1 MTLVVLNGERQ
12 ELPDGATV
20 ESAVIATGAPA
31 DGRGV
36 AAALD
41 GEVVP
46 RGEWSTTAV
55 REGQQVEVLHA
66 VQGGS

>member
-1 MTLVVLNGERQ
+1 MMQVVLNGESH

-36 AAALD
+36 AVALD
-41 GEVVP
+41 GAVVP
-46 RGEWSTTAV
+46 RGEWSTTPV
-55 REGQQVEVLHA
+55 RPDQQVEVLHA

>member
-1 MTLVVLNGERQ
+1 MTAVTLNGEPR

-20 ESAVIATGAPA
+20 EMAVRELAAP
-31 DGRGV
+31 DDGV
-36 AAALD
+36 AVAVD

-46 RGEWSTTAV
+46 RGQWATTEV
-55 REGQQVEVLHA
+55 RDGQQVEVLRA

>member
-20 ESAVIATGAPA
+20 EVAVIATGAPA

-41 GEVVP
+41 GQVVP
-46 RGEWSTTAV
+46 RGEWAITPV

-66 VQGGS
+66 VQGGA

>member
-1 MTLVVLNGERQ
+1 MTSVVLNGTQQ

-36 AAALD
+36 AVAVD

-46 RGEWSTTAV
+46 RGEWSNTPV
-55 REGQQVEVLHA
+55 EEGQQVEVLHA
-66 VQGGS
+66 VQGGA